1 MLALRER
8 PIYDS
13 MRARD
18 PNAQRGHA
26 RKYAALEWRKEF
38 FNDQN
43 ATYRKMYSGR
53 RSIGTGQSGQGLPEG
68 RGQTHGQLRLLLSRY
83 FKVKVRDVGGTAIM
97 LLQAPIIGV
106 LLGTVFVG
114 QEKSIPAWCLG
125 ALQELSGKAQGPG
138 TTSADVL
145 KKMEVTTDHTAAAF
159 FLVVAAIWF
168 GTSNAAREI
177 VSERAIYLR
186 ERMVNLGLLN
196 YVLSKYL
203 LLAFFCLI
211 QCTVLL
217 AIVFFMLGFH
227 GGPTAFL
234 QQLGALVATSLSA
247 VALGLLLSTI
257 VDSSE
262 AAMALTPI
270 ALIPQVVLGGL
281 MVPMTTVPHLKW
293 LMQGMPARWGFEA
306 TIVPERLALAD
317 DPAWSVDLGTQD
329 SSGQYFVEAGKFKCS
344 IAQVAADNFAGA
356 WEFTTYEQRWM
367 PYAVLGA
374 TTLVL
379 LGLLCVVLKKRDP
392 V

>member
-1 MLALRER
+1 MIDVRFTYLTGLKRSIFRNARLRGSWDAGGRYTDRWTER
-8 PIYDS
+8 PMQEIVAEDGCPAFTATVRLHEAGAS
-13 MRARD
+13 AVFRWGVALDGPEGAGLWGIPTETPD

-97 LLQAPIIGV
+97 LLQAPIIGI
-106 LLGTVFVG
+106 LLGVVFVG

-247 VALGLLLSTI
+247 ASWSTSSRS
-257 VDSSE
+257 VFHVRTFTPTVRWRDSSVPVS
-262 AAMALTPI
+262 ASCTTPR
-270 ALIPQVVLGGL
+270 
-281 MVPMTTVPHLKW
+281 
-293 LMQGMPARWGFEA
+293 GM
-306 TIVPERLALAD
+306 
-317 DPAWSVDLGTQD
+317 
-329 SSGQYFVEAGKFKCS
+329 
-344 IAQVAADNFAGA
+344 
-356 WEFTTYEQRWM
+356 
-367 PYAVLGA
+367 
-374 TTLVL
+374 
-379 LGLLCVVLKKRDP
+379 
-392 V
+392 